1 VRHDDDNNHQ
11 ARTCEAGEDLLL
23 RLEPLIRLVVAGF
36 ARDRTS
42 ADELAQVCRIRLYE
56 KREQCRE
63 PEAVF
68 GWAKRLCQR
77 VCLTAVQ
84 NERRD
89 RHRFTPDENPIA
101 LADTSMPD
109 PLAAAETG
117 EMRLRV
123 GSAVEHLP
131 AEQRLLLRMRYWQG
145 LSAVDIAR
153 RLDLPAATVRTR
165 LRRACRRLQ
174 RAPEI
179 VCYAPRRP
187 SLWSRP
193 PRRGMMDQRQEAR
206 TCHPADER
214 LEPRPALGGGYDPQA
229 CSPKRLP
236 GDLRSLAGR
245 DSPGE
250 CRWPHPGRES
260 PG

>member
-1 VRHDDDNNHQ
+1 MRHDDDNNQ

-23 RLEPLIRLVVAGF
+23 RLEPLIRSVVAGF
-36 ARDRTS
+36 ARDRAS
-42 ADELAQVCRIRLYE
+42 DDELVQACRIRIYE
-56 KREQCRE
+56 KRQQCRA

-77 VCLTAVQ
+77 VCLTAVR

-89 RHRFTPDENPIA
+89 RHRFTADENGIA
-101 LADTSMPD
+101 SAETAIPD
-109 PLAAAETG
+109 PLAACETG

-131 AEQRLLLRMRYWQG
+131 AEQRRMLRMRYWQG

-165 LRRACRRLQ
+165 LRRACLQLQ

-179 VCYAPRRP
+179 VCYTPARP
-187 SLWSRP
+187 SLWSR
-193 PRRGMMDQRQEAR
+193 RRQI
-206 TCHPADER
+206 
-214 LEPRPALGGGYDPQA
+214 LGGRPPDSSGPGAGTAVPLEVPVRSGPPSPDDP
-229 CSPKRLP
+229 
-236 GDLRSLAGR
+236 
-245 DSPGE
+245 E
-250 CRWPHPGRES
+250 
-260 PG
+260 